1 MCKLKIDKKR
11 KSKVE
16 MAYIVKL
23 ESINTPD
30 PYLLPLSGS
39 FDFNFSFLILPDLIS
54 DNIPIPFL

>member
-30 PYLLPLSGS
+30 PYLLPLSS
-39 FDFNFSFLILPDLIS
+39 FFNFDFSFSILPDIIS
-54 DNIPIPFL
+54 DNTPVPFL